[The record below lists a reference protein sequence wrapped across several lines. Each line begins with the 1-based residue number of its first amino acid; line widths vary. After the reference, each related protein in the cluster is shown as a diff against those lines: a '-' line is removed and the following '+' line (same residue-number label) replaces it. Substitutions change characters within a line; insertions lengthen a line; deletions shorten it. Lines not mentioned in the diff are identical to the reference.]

1 MIFFGRN
8 YRIGILTLLMEDEFE
23 SSRITLQ
30 PILGQLDHD
39 ARLFVMLN
47 GPPSC
52 GISDFF
58 AGHRHVAFFCSG
70 RNLGVAGGRN
80 FLCRHALLWGADIL
94 VCYDNDF
101 LPPRGYVTL
110 ICRALIELA
119 RRERVGIIAPA
130 LLNGN
135 ACTDYWKVSYDRDA
149 QARDTTPRCDD
160 NLSFDPD
167 AARQFLRAHLP
178 HVGHTLFYHLGIRDW
193 RNHYVKWPSPRWE
206 SLRHRLHS
214 RVPVVPPPTDY
225 ESTML
230 VRNSEVQQ
238 AVLSGSGPVPV
249 DTLPGGAHC
258 FFASLIR
265 ELHGY
270 DENFNPFG
278 FEDSDL
284 CIRALNAGYC
294 NYVIPAIPLI
304 HDVAQRHMNRAA
316 LARLH
321 NQGRARRIFRTKYS
335 NGRLS
340 FWLGF
345 ASEVLFNPVRIFRQE
360 FRRLRAGC
368 GWSIVAKAFR
378 GGAIYLHAFL
388 RYGSDR
394 REEVAGRHINSGPFA
409 RLQTQGRQRRMLLR
423 RFAGGRLHYCMTLA
437 SALFVDP
444 IQIFRQELAERRA
457 GCGRRITAKAFQA
470 ATIYL
475 HAFLGSRVD
484 RSKAVHT
491 FPVGA
496 RKILYIPHNAYHAL
510 NMSYAVSY
518 LHQAGIETLF
528 VNVEGA
534 YRNEGARREI
544 ERLGLRYVEYGPDV
558 LDREQPD
565 LVVVMNDWGGV
576 VHQTVKQANRI
587 GIPTVAIVEG
597 VQDFE
602 DTHVGHIGVGRIRRP
617 YRTAKYALA
626 TGDYD
631 RKFLPSETTVVVGIP
646 RIEPLLAELPAF
658 PERPLVAINCNFT
671 YGLYTEQGRD
681 WIDSAVSACAQVGM
695 DYVITQHHA
704 DDMDLTAYQVTREPL
719 YDVLRKCTV
728 VASRFSTVLLEAMAM
743 GIPAVYH
750 NPHGE
755 RMDTFREPWG
765 AYRVTRNS
773 VELAAALREAVT
785 WAPNYRERCRAFFR
799 YHVSVGNRPAG
810 ERTAMAIIEILQ
822 KEPRPAQQGH
832 SPL

>member
-1 MIFFGRN
+1 VILFGRN
-8 YRIGILTLLMEDEFE
+8 YRIGILTLLLEDEFE

-30 PILGQLDHD
+30 PILGQLNYD
-39 ARLFVMLN
+39 ARLFVLLN

-52 GISDFF
+52 AIRDFF
-58 AGHRHVAFFCSG
+58 DRHRHVHFFCAA

-101 LPPRGYVTL
+101 LPPRAYVTL

-135 ACTDYWKVSYDRDA
+135 ACTDYWKVGYDRSA
-149 QARDTTPRCDD
+149 QARETTRCCED

-167 AARQFLRAHLP
+167 DVRQFLRTYFYDA
-178 HVGHTLFYHLGIRDW
+178 GYSLFYHLGIRVW
-193 RNHYVKWPSPRWE
+193 RAHYINWLSPRWE

-214 RVPVVPPPTDY
+214 LIPIIPPPTDY
-225 ESTML
+225 GITML

-238 AVLSGSGPVPV
+238 AVLGGSGPVSV

-265 ELHGY
+265 ELQGY

-284 CIRALNAGYC
+284 CIRALCAGYC
-294 NYVIPAIPLI
+294 NYLIPAIPLI
-304 HDVAQRHMNRAA
+304 HDVTQRHMNRTPLA
-316 LARLH
+316 LLH
-321 NQGRARRIFRTKYS
+321 ILGRARRIFRTKYC

-345 ASEVLFNPVRIFRQE
+345 ASEVLLNPVRIFRQE
-360 FRRLRAGC
+360 FRRLSAGC
-368 GWSIVAKAFR
+368 GWSIVAKSIL
-378 GGAIYLHAFL
+378 GGAIYH
-388 RYGSDR
+388 
-394 REEVAGRHINSGPFA
+394 
-409 RLQTQGRQRRMLLR
+409 
-423 RFAGGRLHYCMTLA
+423 
-437 SALFVDP
+437 
-444 IQIFRQELAERRA
+444 
-457 GCGRRITAKAFQA
+457 RIAAKALQA
-470 ATIYL
+470 ATIYVR
-475 HAFLGSRVD
+475 AFLGHRVD

-491 FPVGA
+491 FPAGA

-528 VNVEGA
+528 VNVEEA
-534 YRNEGARREI
+534 YRDKGARREI
-544 ERLGLRYVEYGPDV
+544 ERLGLRYVEYSPDV

-576 VHQTVKQANRI
+576 VHQTVMQANRI

-617 YRTAKYALA
+617 YRTAKYVLA

-631 RKFLPSETTVVVGIP
+631 RKFLLPETSVVVGMP
-646 RIEPLLAELPAF
+646 RVEPLLAESPAF
-658 PERPLVAINCNFT
+658 PEHPLVAINCNFT
-671 YGLYTEQGRD
+671 YGLYTEQRRE
-681 WIDSAVSACAQVGM
+681 WIDSAVSACAQAGM

-704 DDMDLTAYQVTREPL
+704 DDMDLTGYRVIREPL
-719 YDVLRKCTV
+719 HDVLRKCTV
-728 VASRFSTVLLEAMAM
+728 VASRFSTVLLEAMAL
-743 GIPAVYH
+743 GIPTVYH

-755 RMDTFREPWG
+755 RMDTFREPLG

-799 YHVSVGNRPAG
+799 YHVSVENRPAG
-810 ERTAMAIIEILQ
+810 ERTATAIIEILK
-822 KEPRPAQQGH
+822 KEPRPAQQAVGYFPPVIDRGGAVSGSTTRH
-832 SPL
+832 LMRKVSQRVRNASG